1 MSISVILE
9 LDIKPEFAKDFEQGV
24 QQAFPETR
32 AFPGCISVNAC
43 RHESRPNVYLF
54 IEHWREQAD
63 YENYI
68 KWRTE
73 TAFMD
78 QLASIVASPPVTR
91 VLQVI
96 A

>member
-9 LDIKPEFAKDFEQGV
+9 LNIKPEFIADFEAGIK
-24 QQAFPETR
+24 QAFPETR

-43 RHESRPNVYLF
+43 RHESRPNTYLF
-54 IEHWREQAD
+54 LEHWREQAD

-73 TAFMD
+73 TAFME
-78 QLASIVASPPVTR
+78 QLMAIIASPPVSR
-91 VLQVI
+91 VLQVV